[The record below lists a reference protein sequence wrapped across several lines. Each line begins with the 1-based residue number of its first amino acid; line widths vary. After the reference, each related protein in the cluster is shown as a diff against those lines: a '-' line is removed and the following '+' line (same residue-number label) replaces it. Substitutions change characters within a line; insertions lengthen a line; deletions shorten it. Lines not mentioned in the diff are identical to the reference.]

1 MTRTSWTWRLAIAAA
16 LLTAALPALAG
27 KSGEKTAD
35 AKGAAAA
42 KALAIGSKAPMADT
56 KMKNV
61 DGSEVSIAD
70 VKGAKGTLVI
80 FSCNACPWAKAWESR
95 IAEIGNT
102 YSKKGVGVIVINS
115 NDPAVQAEDGY
126 EVMQARAE
134 KFEIAYPYVV
144 DASSSVARAF
154 GATRTPEVFLFDA
167 KGKLAYH
174 GAVDD
179 NAHEPDKVQNRYLT
193 EALDAVV
200 AGKAVATA
208 ETKALGCSIKFRK
221 AGTGA

>member
-1 MTRTSWTWRLAIAAA
+1 MTRTTWTWRLAIAAA
-16 LLTAALPALAG
+16 LLAAALPALAG

-35 AKGAAAA
+35 AKPAV
-42 KALAIGSKAPMADT
+42 KALAIGSKAPMADA

-80 FSCNACPWAKAWESR
+80 FSCNACPWVKAWESR

-115 NDPAVQAEDGY
+115 NDPAVQAEDGFD
-126 EVMQARAE
+126 VMQARAE
-134 KFEIAYPYVV
+134 KFALAYPYVV

-167 KGKLAYH
+167 KGKLVYH

-179 NAHEPDKVQNRYLT
+179 NAHEPEKVQNRYLT
-193 EALDAVV
+193 AALDAVV
-200 AGKAVATA
+200 AGKVVATA